1 MAKRYDGIN
10 SDANAAIMAN
20 CYYYAVG
27 DLFEIL
33 PELEKWLDERRQG

>member
-1 MAKRYDGIN
+1 MIIAIN

-20 CYYYAVG
+20 CDYYAVG

-33 PELEKWLDERRQG
+33 PELKKQLDENRQG